1 MVMSG
6 RWLGLAVILLAAW
19 LILLCRI
26 CWKLIKTPPLE
37 RKPRAT
43 RNYLTIAGIGSS
55 AVAVG
60 ALLALHLSWISVDIS
75 QHLGVAAIKILAF
88 LLFWPTLAGL
98 VLSAVGAGRTRWLGV
113 GTCLMT
119 GLWWLSLWFF
129 VAISMGGSPI
139 ARHPTKFLIPQGY
152 VGWVEIEHGEGAPPL
167 EMSNGV
173 YICRIPASGILQT
186 SSSLEDGWAKDEY
199 FYYSED
205 GSLRAL
211 PDTAWGG
218 GGMIWGGDIKFQ
230 LDGNGI
236 RPTRFSENFYV
247 GREDQYHKNVSGQ
260 TEPLRSTS
268 TR

>member
-1 MVMSG
+1 MVISG
-6 RWLGLAVILLAAW
+6 RWLEFVVILLAAW
-19 LILLCRI
+19 LILLCRTW
-26 CWKLIKTPPLE
+26 WKLLKTPPLGK
-37 RKPRAT
+37 RRVT
-43 RNYLTIAGIGSS
+43 RDYLTIAGIGSS
-55 AVAVG
+55 AFAVV
-60 ALLALHLSWISVDIS
+60 ALLALHLSWISVGFS

-98 VLSAVGAGRTRWLGV
+98 VLSVVGAGRMRWLGV
-113 GTCLMT
+113 GTCFIT
-119 GLWWLSLWFF
+119 GLWWLSLY
-129 VAISMGGSPI
+129 VVAAISMGGAPI

-152 VGWVEIEHGEGAPPL
+152 VGWVKIEHGESAPPL

-173 YICRIPASGILQT
+173 YIYRIPASGILQT

-211 PDTAWGG
+211 PNTTWGG
-218 GGMIWGGDIKFQ
+218 GGMIWGGNIEFQ
-230 LDGNGI
+230 LEANGI
-236 RPTRFSENFYV
+236 RPTRFSETFYV

-260 TEPLRSTS
+260 TELPRSTS